1 MLREH
6 DSRPRTMSR
15 VAGLAVLL
23 LAGYLVF
30 SATRLGAAARRRS
43 GRTERRQTPA
53 SRRSSQRPPTL
64 HPSRRQNS

>member
-6 DSRPRTMSR
+6 DSRPRTLLR

-30 SATRLGAAARRRS
+30 R
-43 GRTERRQTPA
+43 PHPW
-53 SRRSSQRPPTL
+53 RSSPAKKRPDRAPSNPSQPAQHQRPPTL
-64 HPSRRQNS
+64 HPLRRQNS